1 MKYESFR
8 YLWPPRPETKIAP
21 TDLGVIES
29 MGWWGQAKFNG
40 TCTVIYVPAA
50 TEPFPGGS
58 RGSVAMGRHGPDHVL
73 DWQPGA
79 SWQAFEATLDGGWH
93 VFVGELLHSKG
104 VGVKDTIVL
113 FDMLVEDGD
122 YLVGKTLYDRFNRLE
137 RLLKAYNSEPQ
148 IKLTHREYNQGVWLV
163 ENRARA
169 FRLWFDAEAPAMVEG
184 LCFKDKNAKLRLCS
198 RSSANSGG
206 QVKCRKPKANVSF

>member
-29 MGWWGQAKFNG
+29 MGWWGQAKMNG
-40 TCTVIYVPAA
+40 TCCTIYVD
-50 TEPFPGGS
+50 GS
-58 RGSVAMGRHGPDHVL
+58 GASVAMGRHGPEHKL
-73 DWQPGA
+73 DWQPGKP
-79 SWQAFEATLDGGWH
+79 WQAFAASLPGKGYY

-113 FDMLVEDGD
+113 FDLLVEDGD
-122 YLVGKTLYDRFNRLE
+122 YLVGKSLRERFARLE

-148 IKLTHREYNQGVWLV
+148 IAMTHREYNQGVWLV
-163 ENRARA
+163 ENHGRA

-184 LCFKDKNAKLRLCS
+184 LVFKNPNAPLRLCA
-198 RSSANSGG
+198 RAKDNSGW

>member
-50 TEPFPGGS
+50 KEPFPAS

-79 SWQAFEATLDGGWH
+79 SWQAFEAALDGGWH

-148 IKLTHREYNQGVWLV
+148 IELTHREYNQGVWLV

-169 FRLWFDAEAPAMVEG
+169 FRLWFDTEAPAMVEG
-184 LCFKDKNAKLRLCS
+184 LVFKDKNSKLRLCS
-198 RSSANSGG
+198 RASANAGG

>member
-1 MKYESFR
+1 
-8 YLWPPRPETKIAP
+8 
-21 TDLGVIES
+21 
-29 MGWWGQAKFNG
+29 
-40 TCTVIYVPAA
+40 
-50 TEPFPGGS
+50 
-58 RGSVAMGRHGPDHVL
+58 MGRHGPDHVL

-148 IKLTHREYNQGVWLV
+148 IELTHREYNQGVWLV

-184 LCFKDKNAKLRLCS
+184 LCLKDKNAKLRLCS
-198 RSSANSGG
+198 KASANAGG